1 MSYQNEKILV
11 AICNFNH
18 GHFLKQ
24 SIESI
29 QEQSY
34 KNLDICVVDDGSY
47 DQETIELLVSDLQSQ
62 DNRIRLLK
70 NKSNLGKWHC
80 LNSAIATTNAAICTS
95 HDADDVSLPFRL
107 ERQLKTMKHHN
118 SFHNL
123 TGFFHCFSE
132 SDVVYNQSLYGLND
146 YKQSSSLLTVEH
158 DVVLNAVGTG
168 LNTHG
173 INHYFTGDF
182 ETAGVTAMF
191 NTNLWKSGIRFNPP
205 NSGLRILSSEDSDFN
220 ARMTILFGRTSIL
233 AEQHYCYRRNTST
246 NTEEI

>member
-95 HDADDVSLPFRL
+95 HDADDVSLPWRISA
-107 ERQLKTMKHHN
+107 QLTALKATETA
-118 SFHNL
+118 HNL
-123 TGFFHCFSE
+123 CGLLHCWSEKEVEEGRGTTAPESLGCISKEETVRFVSQGF
-132 SDVVYNQSLYGLND
+132 QSPGC
-146 YKQSSSLLTVEH
+146 
-158 DVVLNAVGTG
+158 
-168 LNTHG
+168 
-173 INHYFTGDF
+173 NHYYTGNF
-182 ETAGVTAMF
+182 ETAGVSAMF
-191 NTNLWKSGIRFNPP
+191 LKKVWDIGFRFNPP
-205 NSGLRILSSEDSDFN
+205 GLGLRVLHSEDSDFN
-220 ARMTILFGRTSIL
+220 CRVTLGLQSTSIL
-233 AEQHYCYRRNTST
+233 AERPYLYRRNTST
-246 NTEEI
+246 NKEER